1 MTKVIVF
8 DLDGT
13 IVDSMGYLAN
23 FAGKLIN
30 DAYGLSLAISKRLF
44 LLTSGIPFCEQ
55 MELLFPG
62 KEKNNEIVAE
72 FEHLKEENMLKYS
85 LYPETWEVFQELANK
100 GYKLAISSSN
110 AQHII
115 ENYLEY
121 SGLKVDLVCGYKN
134 KKFGKGKPHFEA
146 IMKYFAVGADKL
158 IFVGDSQKDYERA
171 KGNSIEFIARAGT
184 FTVEELK
191 ETGVKWVIKDLYE
204 LPGLLEQKSD

>member
-30 DAYGLSLAISKRLF
+30 DAYGLSLAMSKRLF

-100 GYKLAISSSN
+100 GYKLAISSDRKSTRLN
-110 AQHII
+110 SSHVRISYAVFC
-115 ENYLEY
+115 
-121 SGLKVDLVCGYKN
+121 LKKKKKKN
-134 KKFGKGKPHFEA
+134 
-146 IMKYFAVGADKL
+146 
-158 IFVGDSQKDYERA
+158 
-171 KGNSIEFIARAGT
+171 
-184 FTVEELK
+184 
-191 ETGVKWVIKDLYE
+191 
-204 LPGLLEQKSD
+204 